1 MKVVR
6 ELSLERGGEGIS
18 GGVAVLIEVFLS
30 TGTELFWA
38 AAGVLV
44 FGLKKSCARFFILS
58 LTWTPVAI
66 SGSSNTGSRLTGF
79 TGLSLVA
86 ESWFTL
92 NVFFFCTFVFESW
105 SLGCLPGLCF
115 VSMKKSD
122 SSQAFC
128 SFSPRLEKSSSSSS
142 SANIMS
148 SSGSISISIAGLT
161 GATLEWRLGL
171 GDFSIWGVV
180 ESDDYK

>member
-6 ELSLERGGEGIS
+6 ELSLERGGDGIS

-30 TGTELFWA
+30 TETEELFG
-38 AAGVLV
+38 AAGALG
-44 FGLKKSCARFFILS
+44 FGLKKSWARFFILS
-58 LTWTPVAI
+58 FTWTAVALA
-66 SGSSNTGSRLTGF
+66 SGSSNTGSRFLGS

-86 ESWFTL
+86 ASWFTL
-92 NVFFFCTFVFESW
+92 NVFFFCTFVFDSW

-128 SFSPRLEKSSSSSS
+128 SFSPKLEKSSSNSS

-148 SSGSISISIAGLT
+148 SSGSISISRPGLT
-161 GATLEWRLGL
+161 GATLEWRLGF
-171 GDFSIWGVV
+171 GDLSI
-180 ESDDYK
+180 